1 MNPKIFAKLLVR
13 DAFSLLF
20 CSVWQFNLQWSFCL
34 RALTSAH
41 EQIKSELQKFT
52 NSKTGEH
59 PQWRFS
65 LIFYWVDQIREIF
78 WQLDSKRTFLLSLT
92 PPAKIFFFFFSS
104 PSQIRV
110 AKVSDRLIG
119 WAILTENLTDDRD
132 SCAHNWLTFPNTLY
146 LRKQK
151 CPQKKKQINYS
162 TLDVHANEVRCF
174 VQTEGKIAPTFP
186 LSPTSFAGE
195 NQNYWTKKLERWG
208 CLQPCKPLRRGKGLT
223 LNR

>member
-151 CPQKKKQINYS
+151 CPQKKKNKLI
-162 TLDVHANEVRCF
+162 TLHLMYTLMKFDVSSK
-174 VQTEGKIAPTFP
+174 Q
-186 LSPTSFAGE
+186 
-195 NQNYWTKKLERWG
+195 
-208 CLQPCKPLRRGKGLT
+208 RGKSPPHFRSLQLPSQVKTKITELKSLSVEVVCNLANLFEEG
-223 LNR
+223 RG